1 MERKFYPMREGI
13 HYTGLMDMI
22 KWINE
27 IHPTSEMRMIE
38 IGSYIGESTTIFA
51 DNFKEVISV
60 DPYVDGYDKSDIS
73 TADVYAPFNEVYT
86 EFLRNTIHYPN
97 IKSIRE
103 TSENAL
109 KVLREEKWDL
119 VYIDGAHTLEGV
131 HFDILH
137 YKDVIKE
144 GGFLCG
150 HDYGWGNI
158 RHNIGLLLD
167 DKVDA
172 TFIDG
177 SWIRKL

>member
-27 IHPTSEMRMIE
+27 IKPTSEMRMIE

-73 TADVYAPFNEVYT
+73 TTNVYAPFNEVYT

-97 IKSIRE
+97 IK
-103 TSENAL
+103 
-109 KVLREEKWDL
+109 
-119 VYIDGAHTLEGV
+119 
-131 HFDILH
+131 
-137 YKDVIKE
+137 
-144 GGFLCG
+144 
-150 HDYGWGNI
+150 
-158 RHNIGLLLD
+158 
-167 DKVDA
+167 
-172 TFIDG
+172 
-177 SWIRKL
+177 